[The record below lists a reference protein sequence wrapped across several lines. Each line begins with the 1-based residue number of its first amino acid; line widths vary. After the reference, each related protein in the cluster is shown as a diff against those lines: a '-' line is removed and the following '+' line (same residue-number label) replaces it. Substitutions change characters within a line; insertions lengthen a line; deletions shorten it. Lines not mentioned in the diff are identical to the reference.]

1 MNVELPRRTYISSWD
16 NVKNFFTAASPVPSS
31 SLLTPV
37 FQKGTETLTFCQ
49 REVGVPCWSPDPESC
64 GFKNINKDE
73 LFFNGSWEILPG
85 QPGNAAG
92 EGWPARFLYERWE
105 LGNGKWEMAH
115 RPVTMDHRKV

>member
-16 NVKNFFTAASPVPSS
+16 NVKHFFPPALPSS
-31 SLLTPV
+31 SLMPV
-37 FQKGTETLTFCQ
+37 WFIKARKPSLFGNGKWEL
-49 REVGVPCWSPDPESC
+49 RCWSLDPEMP

-73 LFFNGSWEILPG
+73 LFLNGSWEIPHH
-85 QPGNAAG
+85 QPGNAAA
-92 EGWPARFLYERWE
+92 EGWPAIFLYERWE

>member
-16 NVKNFFTAASPVPSS
+16 NVKNFFLLPSPAASWARQSFRKARKPLLFANGKWEFAAGLWIQRTSS
-31 SLLTPV
+31 
-37 FQKGTETLTFCQ
+37 FRKANEQ
-49 REVGVPCWSPDPESC
+49 R
-64 GFKNINKDE
+64 
-73 LFFNGSWEILPG
+73 LFLNGSWEMLPG
-85 QPGNAAG
+85 QGTPAA